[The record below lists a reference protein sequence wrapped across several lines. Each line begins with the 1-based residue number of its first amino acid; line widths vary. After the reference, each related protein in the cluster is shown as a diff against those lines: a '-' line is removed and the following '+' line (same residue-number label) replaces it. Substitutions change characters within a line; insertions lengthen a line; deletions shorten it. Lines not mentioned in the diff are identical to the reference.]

1 MSLAHR
7 AAHRQFIQ
15 TSAGALH
22 VASMGQGRPILL
34 LHQTPRSWDEYRDV
48 LPLLGQ
54 AYRAI
59 AIDTVGFGDSC
70 TLPLPAHSIE
80 RWAQLVLEVMD
91 QLQLGQAAVVGHHT
105 GAVIAM
111 ELAAAAPERV
121 AALVLSSCP
130 FNDQARRSAH
140 AGKRNIDEVVWRTD
154 GSHLQELWQRRQPY
168 YPAGDTEL
176 LTRLMIDALKAGPM
190 AAHGHVVVR
199 NYVMEARI
207 GLVCSPTLVLRAGRD
222 PHAAPYAERI
232 AQLIAGS
239 QLETLEEG
247 MVPMPDQIPG
257 PFAQA
262 VLDFLQRVW
271 PIACTDGDAAR
282 R

>member
-1 MSLAHR
+1 MQPQQHALR
-7 AAHRQFIQ
+7 RQFIQ
-15 TSAGALH
+15 TTAGPLH
-22 VASMGQGRPILL
+22 VASMGQGRPVLL

-54 AYRAI
+54 AYWAI
-59 AIDTVGFGDSC
+59 AIDTLGFGDSC
-70 TLPLPAHSIE
+70 KPPLSAHSIE
-80 RWAQLVLEVMD
+80 RWAQLALEVMD
-91 QLQLGQAAVVGHHT
+91 QLGISKAAVVGHHT
-105 GAVIAM
+105 GAATAM
-111 ELAAAAPERV
+111 EIAAAAPERV
-121 AALVLSSCP
+121 AALVLSSCSY
-130 FNDQARRSAH
+130 NDAAHRSAH
-140 AGKRNIDEVVWRTD
+140 AGKRAIDDVVVRAD

-168 YPAGDTEL
+168 YPPGDTEL
-176 LTRLMIDALKAGPM
+176 LSRFMMDALKAGEM
-190 AAHGHVVVR
+190 AAHGHMVVR

-207 GLVCSPTLVLRAGRD
+207 GLVHSPTLVLRAGRD

-271 PIACTDGDAAR
+271 SMPCTDGEAAR